1 MESQGRHEGR
11 RSRARRGRPSA
22 SLAVA
27 LFASTIA
34 VSAAAQDRETARLAY
49 VMPAGLVSC
58 PEEASFRDLVAAR
71 LGYDPFQ
78 SAGKHA
84 VSVEVA
90 RASGRLRASAR
101 VQRQGQASPGARE
114 LAGALD
120 QCEALVTALAT
131 TVAIALDPVRGM
143 AGPAPREVPAAPPS
157 PPPPPPP
164 SRPAAGPP
172 AAPQVAPEAPPAR
185 VSWLA
190 YAGGVASV
198 GGTPGPALG
207 GEIGFGLRVK
217 SFLLEAGA
225 RAEVTPGT
233 VTASSGDRI
242 QAAIYTGTL
251 VPCFHHAGFSG
262 CALLRFGALQARAPD
277 VVQPRFVTAPYAA
290 AGLRGGYTLHLA
302 GPLSLRASLDVAF
315 PLVRRWLGIS
325 GEAVWNPPP
334 ISGGLSLG
342 LVVDWR

>member
-1 MESQGRHEGR
+1 MESQGRHGGR
-11 RSRARRGRPSA
+11 QSKARRGRPCA

-34 VSAAAQDRETARLAY
+34 ASAAAQDQETARLVY
-49 VMPAGLVSC
+49 VVPAGLAGC

-84 VSVEVA
+84 ASVEVA
-90 RASGRLRASAR
+90 RASGRLHARAR
-101 VQRQGQASPGARE
+101 VQRQGQANPGTRE

-143 AGPAPREVPAAPPS
+143 AGPAPREVPAPS

-164 SRPAAGPP
+164 SPAAPAPP

-190 YAGGVASV
+190 HASGVASV

-251 VPCFHHAGFSG
+251 APCFHHAGWSG

-302 GPLSLRASLDVAF
+302 GPLSMRASLDVAF

-325 GEAVWNPPP
+325 GEAVWTPPP
-334 ISGGLSLG
+334 ISGGLGLG